1 MKGFSPLNMELPTG
15 ASSPCYPF
23 LENNREESQS
33 YRTIVATLNA
43 DWRVIE
49 CRDGIQWILQRR
61 AGNEAWRAALG
72 RKELL
77 LEQKEALGH
86 RVRAL
91 TGESDAFAARHLRF
105 MLPDW
110 MEGGQ

>member
-61 AGNEAWRAALG
+61 AGNRHGEPRWEGRSYCWNKKNLLG
-72 RKELL
+72 
-77 LEQKEALGH
+77 

-91 TGESDAFAARHLRF
+91 VGESDAIELAILD
-105 MLPDW
+105 MLPEW